1 MTLVVCD
8 SSFLILISK
17 LEMLDLLIE
26 NFEHVMIPQAVY
38 SESVDQ
44 GIKLRKMDAY
54 LVEKRVKDGN
64 ITVGSIKDLEEK
76 ENLMKNFN
84 MHEGESE
91 SLILYSEKKADL
103 FGSDDY
109 KTIKVCKILKIRYF
123 TTPLF
128 IFRCFSNKL
137 LSKDQSLLKFEKLQ
151 EFGWYKE
158 DLIIEFKN
166 RLENI

>member
-1 MTLVVCD
+1 MTLLVCD

-17 LEMLDLLIE
+17 LEMLDLLVE

-38 SESVDQ
+38 FESVEQ

-54 LVEKRVKDGN
+54 LVEKRIKDGN
-64 ITVGSIKDLEEK
+64 INVENINDLQEK

-91 SLILYSEKKADL
+91 SLILYSEKKASL
-103 FGSDDY
+103 LGTDDY

-123 TTPLF
+123 TTLLF
-128 IFRCFSNKL
+128 IFRCFSNNL
-137 LSKDQSLLKFEKLQ
+137 LSKDQAVLKFEKLQ

-158 DLIIEFKN
+158 DLILEFKN
-166 RLENI
+166 RLKNM